1 MDNIVRKSARRL
13 GLDQSSTVPET
24 TLIIG
29 DLARWSAEG
38 RELVASDNF
47 QFSDLQSL
55 SAPIFADFAP
65 TIILSPLFGD
75 DFDVIVVATRLDEL
89 GYRGQYRVITEDLPD
104 DDMIRKE
111 VRAHAPGLD
120 FDLLMMQRV
129 ANDG

>member
-1 MDNIVRKSARRL
+1 MDNIVRKSARHL
-13 GLDQSSTVPET
+13 GLSPSPTPPEA

-38 RELVASDNF
+38 RKLMAADNF
-47 QFSDLQSL
+47 QFSDLKSL
-55 SAPIFADFAP
+55 SAPFFADIAP
-65 TIILSPLFGD
+65 TIVLSPLFGD
-75 DFDVIVVATRLDEL
+75 DFDVIDVATRLDEL
-89 GYRGQYRVITEDLPD
+89 GYRGQYRAITENLPD

-111 VRAHAPGLD
+111 VRAHAPELD